1 METPYV
7 LNENELISDDYKSRE
22 WHIRDIYYA
31 TLLLSVHVLCVFAPS
46 TFNWTAAWLTIV
58 LGVLTGL
65 FGIALSYHRNLTHSS
80 FKLPKYLE
88 YLFAYFGLHALQGDP
103 MYWVSVH
110 RYHHKSTDKHLDP
123 HSPIEGFWF
132 SYMNWMFDYCYLVHK
147 GKIYGNVG
155 DLMKQR
161 YYRFLRKTLVFHY
174 YLLATILY
182 TFGGFP
188 FVVWGMGVRIVVVYH
203 ITSLLATVCHI
214 WGHQAW
220 NTGDLSRNNWF
231 IALITFGEGW
241 HNNHHAFEYSARAG
255 MEWWQID
262 ITWYVI
268 KLLEYFGLATNVK
281 EPSEIHKQ
289 KMRFKKCN
297 GSDKTST

>member
-1 METPYV
+1 MEIPYI
-7 LNENELISDDYKSRE
+7 LNENGSDDHRSRE

-31 TLLLSVHVLCVFAPS
+31 LLLLSVHVLCVFAPA
-46 TFNWTAAWLTIV
+46 TFNWSAVWLTIV

-103 MYWVSVH
+103 MYWVSIH

-182 TFGGFP
+182 TF
-188 FVVWGMGVRIVVVYH
+188 
-203 ITSLLATVCHI
+203 VCHN

-220 NTGDLSRNNWF
+220 NTGDLSKNNWF

-255 MEWWQID
+255 MEWWQVD
-262 ITWYVI
+262 MTWYVI

-281 EPSEIHKQ
+281 EPSEMHKQ
-289 KMRFKKCN
+289 KMSFKNACN
-297 GSDKTST
+297 EIYEAPS